1 MHRDISELISCV
13 WLEGGGM
20 VFAAV
25 KFRNNQTWLQRS
37 RYLVAVNIM
46 YAVNKIM
53 HRDISELIRH
63 KQDACRCT
71 RHFLFIS
78 KGTNYS
84 NELCID
90 INKHINTYYIDYLWL
105 RYYLILPLRAVCY
118 LYLLVHWVLSRYIAF
133 SWFRRIN

>member
-13 WLEGGGM
+13 WLEGGGV

-25 KFRNNQTWLQRS
+25 KFRNNQTRLQRS
-37 RYLVAVNIM
+37 RYLVAVNIR

-78 KGTNYS
+78 KGTN
-84 NELCID
+84 
-90 INKHINTYYIDYLWL
+90 
-105 RYYLILPLRAVCY
+105 
-118 LYLLVHWVLSRYIAF
+118 
-133 SWFRRIN
+133 

>member
-13 WLEGGGM
+13 WLEGWGGGV
-20 VFAAV
+20 VFAALI
-25 KFRNNQTWLQRS
+25 FRNNQTRLQRS
-37 RYLVAVNIM
+37 RYLVAVNIR

-71 RHFLFIS
+71 RHFLSIS

-105 RYYLILPLRAVCY
+105 RYYLILPFRAVCY
-118 LYLLVHWVLSRYIAF
+118 LYLLVH
-133 SWFRRIN
+133 

>member
-13 WLEGGGM
+13 WLEGGGGV
-20 VFAAV
+20 VFAALI
-25 KFRNNQTWLQRS
+25 FRNNQTRLQRS
-37 RYLVAVNIM
+37 RYLVAVNIR

-53 HRDISELIRH
+53 HREISELIRH

-71 RHFLFIS
+71 RHFLSIS

-105 RYYLILPLRAVCY
+105 RYYLILPFGAVCY
-118 LYLLVHWVLSRYIAF
+118 LYLLVH
-133 SWFRRIN
+133 

>member
-1 MHRDISELISCV
+1 
-13 WLEGGGM
+13 M

-25 KFRNNQTWLQRS
+25 KFRNNQTRLQRS
-37 RYLVAVNIM
+37 RYLVAVNIR

-90 INKHINTYYIDYLWL
+90 INKHINTYYIDYL
-105 RYYLILPLRAVCY
+105 
-118 LYLLVHWVLSRYIAF
+118 
-133 SWFRRIN
+133 